1 VNSFPKSCR
10 LLAKP
15 QFDRV
20 FEKAKRVFFPEFI
33 VLFRPNE
40 KENAC
45 LGLAISKKSVKK
57 AIDRNRCK
65 RLVRESFR
73 LSTLPNV
80 DMIFLSRKGLDKLSN
95 TQLSEK
101 LAFAWKKLEKS
112 HLKH

>member
-1 VNSFPKSCR
+1 MNSFPKSHR

-20 FEKAKRVFFPEFI
+20 FDKAKRVFFPDFI
-33 VLFRPNE
+33 VLFRKST
-40 KENAC
+40 KETAC
-45 LGLAISKKSVKK
+45 LGLAISKKSVKR

-65 RLVRESFR
+65 RIVRESFR
-73 LSTLPNV
+73 LTPLPNM
-80 DMIFLSRKGLDKLSN
+80 DIIFLSRRGLDKLSN

-101 LAFAWKKLEKS
+101 LAFAWKKLQKS